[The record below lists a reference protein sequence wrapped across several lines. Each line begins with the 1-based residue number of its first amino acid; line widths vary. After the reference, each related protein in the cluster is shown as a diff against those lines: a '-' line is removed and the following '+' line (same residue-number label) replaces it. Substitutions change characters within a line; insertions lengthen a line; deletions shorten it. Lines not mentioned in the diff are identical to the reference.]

1 MATNASHLGTNLLRR
16 LTGRVTSSMKAAMGM
31 LDVAT
36 DGTQEATKFILTDSN
51 VSQGVMK
58 VTGLHL
64 GTSGSEDQIS
74 ATGAEFNQAFDL
86 DTKGEVVTDTR
97 ILTVADHNKVMF
109 LSDLSGFTMTLPLI
123 STLFAGWR
131 IRIIIKTT
139 ATSNGY
145 LVTENGSDNNVIVTN
160 NIVELEVDTGDNAPS
175 NTGHTTITLVNGSAV
190 LGDWLDI
197 ECDKTKFYVHGMTNV
212 DGGITLA

>member
-1 MATNASHLGTNLLRR
+1 MATNASHLGTNLLRH
-16 LTGRVTSSMKAAMGM
+16 LTGRVTSSIKAAMTM

-36 DGTQEATKFILTDSN
+36 DGTQEATKYILTDSN
-51 VSQGVMK
+51 ISQGVMK

-64 GTSGSEDQIS
+64 GTSGSEDQIT

-109 LSDLSGFTMTLPLI
+109 LSDLSGFTMTLPLM
-123 STLFAGWR
+123 STLYAGWR

-145 LVTENGSDNNVIVTN
+145 IVSENGSDNNIIVTN
-160 NIVELEVDTGDNAPS
+160 NIVELEVDTADNAPS
-175 NTGHTTITLVNGSAV
+175 NTGHTTITLVNGKAV
-190 LGDWLDI
+190 LGDWIDV
-197 ECDKTKFYVHGMTNV
+197 ECDGTKFYVHGMTNV
-212 DGGITLA
+212 DAAVTLA